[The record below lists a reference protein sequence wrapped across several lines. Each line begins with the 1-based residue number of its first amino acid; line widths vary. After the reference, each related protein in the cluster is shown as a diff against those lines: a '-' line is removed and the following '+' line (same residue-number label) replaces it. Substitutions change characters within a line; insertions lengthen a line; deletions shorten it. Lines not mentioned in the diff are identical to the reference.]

1 MSFLRFFDDNDDAI
15 FEPGSLITFPM
26 FTWSNQGGLSC
37 PAGGVRGVRALVFE
51 FSSQSSML
59 LYLCYVIDRHN
70 TH

>member
-37 PAGGVRGVRALVFE
+37 PAGGVRGVRAW
-51 FSSQSSML
+51 SSRISASHLITRMSNVSL
-59 LYLCYVIDRHN
+59 IKS
-70 TH
+70 